1 MWEEPLMPDNKN
13 GKAISSADRMI
24 WNAKSLQSVVKK
36 LEWDESESP
45 QSDPLLFSG
54 TGLAEAILLSLA
66 TELALK
72 ALLCLERKKAPP
84 KIHDLLELFN
94 KLEPD
99 TQELLREEMPGWPEI
114 LERTPFEYGSLPELL
129 DHHRYAHTHWRFIH
143 EIGWGVLRTGEL
155 NQALTVIINAYNK
168 RWGDSV

>member
-1 MWEEPLMPDNKN
+1 MTC
-13 GKAISSADRMI
+13 
-24 WNAKSLQSVVKK
+24 WN
-36 LEWDESESP
+36 
-45 QSDPLLFSG
+45 
-54 TGLAEAILLSLA
+54 
-66 TELALK
+66 
-72 ALLCLERKKAPP
+72 
-84 KIHDLLELFN
+84 LFN

-129 DHHRYAHTHWRFIH
+129 DHHRYAHTYWRFIH